1 MGIGT
6 KWEIV
11 EMARFKMRSEKK
23 LGRNMKVIPERATTK
38 MGSNIQW
45 NTESTVLYHLE
56 SNCGNHVCIMRN

>member
-45 NTESTVLYHLE
+45 NTESTILYH
-56 SNCGNHVCIMRN
+56 